1 MTPASDINNCMHAY
15 VHVNPHAH
23 TWSCGAYHTYES
35 QLGITVRV
43 DAARAWNS
51 TRSCGHNGAR
61 NARNIPYEL
70 FLVIIDVEL
79 LMHV

>member
-1 MTPASDINNCMHAY
+1 MYTQIHSHEREG
-15 VHVNPHAH
+15 V
-23 TWSCGAYHTYES
+23 AYHTYES
-35 QLGITVRV
+35 QLGITVRA

-61 NARNIPYEL
+61 NARNIPYKL
-70 FLVIIDVEL
+70 FLVIIDAKL

>member
-1 MTPASDINNCMHAY
+1 MIRASDLNRYMHA
-15 VHVNPHAH
+15 HAH
-23 TWSCGAYHTYES
+23 ADPTHTHGGAVYHTYES
-35 QLGITVRV
+35 QLGINVRV

-70 FLVIIDVEL
+70 FLVIIDMKL